1 MTRQGQ
7 TILVAD
13 DEQEVR
19 ELVRTILEWENY
31 TVVEATDGED
41 ALAQAQA
48 TQPDLILLDVR
59 MPKMNG
65 LEVLERLQA
74 DPALASIPVVMLSVL
89 TNYPEVGTALKN
101 GATAYLPKPFEIP
114 EMARLVKRVL
124 MGNAARREA
133 IRQHALKSLIELW

>member
-13 DEQEVR
+13 DEWEVR

-31 TVVEATDGED
+31 VVVEAKDGED
-41 ALAQAQA
+41 ALAQARA

-65 LEVLERLQA
+65 LDVLESLQA
-74 DPALASIPVVMLSVL
+74 DLALASIPVIMLSVL
-89 TNYPEVGTALKN
+89 TNYPQVGTALRN
-101 GATAYLPKPFEIP
+101 GATAYVPKPFEIP
-114 EMARLVKRVL
+114 ELARLVKDVL
-124 MGNAARREA
+124 AGNAARREM
-133 IRQHALKSLIELW
+133 IRQRAVKSLIELW

>member
-13 DEQEVR
+13 DEWEVR
-19 ELVRTILEWENY
+19 ELVRAILEWENY
-31 TVVEATDGED
+31 VVVEAKDGED

-65 LEVLERLQA
+65 LDVLESLQA
-74 DPALASIPVVMLSVL
+74 DLALASIPVIMLSVL
-89 TNYPEVGTALKN
+89 TNYPQVGTALRN
-101 GATAYLPKPFEIP
+101 GATAYVPKPFEIP
-114 EMARLVKRVL
+114 ELARLVKDVL
-124 MGNAARREA
+124 TGNAARREM
-133 IRQHALKSLIELW
+133 IRQRAVKSLIELW

>member
-13 DEQEVR
+13 DEWEVR
-19 ELVRTILEWENY
+19 ELVRAILEWENY
-31 TVVEATDGED
+31 VVVEAKDGED

-65 LEVLERLQA
+65 LDVLGSLQA
-74 DPALASIPVVMLSVL
+74 DPALASIPVIMLSVL
-89 TNYPEVGTALKN
+89 TNYPQVGTALRN
-101 GATAYLPKPFEIP
+101 GATAYVPKPFEIP
-114 EMARLVKRVL
+114 ELARLVKEVL
-124 MGNAARREA
+124 TGNADRREM
-133 IRQHALKSLIELW
+133 IRQHALKSLIQLW